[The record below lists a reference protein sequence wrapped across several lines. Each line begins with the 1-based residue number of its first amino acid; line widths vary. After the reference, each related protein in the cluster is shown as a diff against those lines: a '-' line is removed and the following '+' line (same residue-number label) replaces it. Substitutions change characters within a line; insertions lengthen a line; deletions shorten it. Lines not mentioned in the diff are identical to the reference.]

1 MIAVDSSSW
10 IAFLGGEPGADVD
23 AVDQALDLKQV
34 VLPPV
39 VMTEILSIPNLDPR
53 VSLFFRALPVLEIE
67 AGFWE
72 RAAAS
77 RAKIL
82 ARRLRARLADTLI
95 SQSCIDHR
103 VALVTRDSDFR
114 HFARH
119 AGLELV

>member
-10 IAFLGGEPGADVD
+10 IAFLSGEPGTDVE

-39 VMTEILSIPNLDPR
+39 VLTEILSAPDLDPR
-53 VSLFFRALPVLEIE
+53 VPPFFRALPVLDIE
-67 AGFWE
+67 PGFWE
-72 RAAAS
+72 RAASS

-82 ARRLRARLADTLI
+82 AQRLRARLADTLI

-103 VALVTRDSDFR
+103 VPLITRDSDFR

-119 AGLELV
+119 AGLELA